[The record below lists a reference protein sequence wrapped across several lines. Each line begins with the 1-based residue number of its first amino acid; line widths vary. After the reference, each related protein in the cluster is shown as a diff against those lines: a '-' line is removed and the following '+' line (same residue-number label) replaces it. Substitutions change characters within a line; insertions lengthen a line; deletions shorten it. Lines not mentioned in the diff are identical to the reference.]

1 MGHGSLDEHA
11 VLRAIGEVG
20 GDLHRSVATGYSTV
34 SLSCF
39 ASKAPAALDLMIGA
53 LKEPRY
59 EREVIAREL
68 KNREA
73 DIAWEKDDPGSL
85 ARDAFVQAVL
95 GEHPY
100 GRAMRRGKPEDLAGI
115 GRDELASALAA
126 LRRPEDAVLFI
137 VGPKDDR
144 LLEQAREKFGAW
156 SAAPDPTPPIKD
168 PVYRKPLSFE
178 KVERPEMDQIRLQF
192 GAMGPAAGV
201 PDRAAH
207 LVFAQMM
214 TSGFTS
220 VLTDELRVKRGL
232 VYGISFHQVWLD
244 HPSPFS
250 LSTSTR
256 AEKAEEVLQ
265 VCFDKL
271 REVRAGK
278 VEDERLTAARN
289 TLQVGIA
296 EATDTGFGL
305 AEAEYL
311 GYRRNGD
318 FDAWRKLHEEIR
330 EVSAESVVAAA
341 QHYDPAGFKV
351 ILVGEKAKLEA
362 FDPAQLE
369 ESLRR

>member
-1 MGHGSLDEHA
+1 M
-11 VLRAIGEVG
+11 
-20 GDLHRSVATGYSTV
+20 
-34 SLSCF
+34 SCF